1 LERKVTSRK
10 VLQKFGG
17 LITRDAQRKLNERR
31 QKKDATKAK
40 RQQKAQDKIWRAEKK
55 AKYREGVEAREL
67 ERQRKRKV
75 KLLEKAKQSI
85 PSNLLVPIPDPE
97 KIWLAKQEEMK
108 RELDEQH
115 HQEEEEV
122 TFVTNTIGD
131 PSLQPLGDDYIPFSR
146 DDADTNDTDDS
157 NDADDFN
164 DTDSS
169 LDSGDSELY
178 DSDKDYSW
186 FGRHRGK

>member
-1 LERKVTSRK
+1 MERKVTSRK

-75 KLLEKAKQSI
+75 KVLEKASQSI

-97 KIWLAKQEEMK
+97 KIWLAEQEEMK

-115 HQEEEEV
+115 HQEEEEEV
-122 TFVTNTIGD
+122 TFVIDTIGD
-131 PSLQPLGDDYIPFSR
+131 PSLQPLGDDYIPFLR
-146 DDADTNDTDDS
+146 DDTNDTDDT
-157 NDADDFN
+157 DDSS
-164 DTDSS
+164 DTDGS